1 VPIAKC
7 RFRDSVSALKLAIGN
22 RQSKIMINDPFHPEE
37 AIAREQESNR
47 RKLLAV
53 VCAVGVTA
61 VLLVGYGYIRKY
73 HAQRILANNTPP
85 PVVDSGPKGPPL
97 AHIVIDEPSLSKGV
111 TTIGGV
117 VKNISKQELT
127 GLSVVLELR
136 RRKDGGLE
144 ESVLAVTPGQLQPE
158 QEGTYAAQLP
168 AQDFASIRLAGLKTD
183 QSDMIAYSSSQGKK
197 RTPERLEPR
206 TIIVKRSGKPREFI
220 NSPDTPG
227 RIP

>member
-1 VPIAKC
+1 
-7 RFRDSVSALKLAIGN
+7 
-22 RQSKIMINDPFHPEE
+22 MINDPLHAEE
-37 AIAREQESNR
+37 ALARENESSK

-73 HAQRILANNTPP
+73 HAQKFIAENTPP
-85 PVVDSGPKGPPL
+85 PVVEKGPAL
-97 AHIVIDEPSLSKGV
+97 AHIVVDEPTLEKGM

-117 VKNISKQELT
+117 VRNISKQELS

-144 ESVLAVTPGQLQPE
+144 QSALPVTPSQLQPE
-158 QEGTYAAQLP
+158 QEGSYSLKVSAQE
-168 AQDFASIRLAGLKTD
+168 FASIRLAGLKTD
-183 QSDMIAYSSSQGKK
+183 SQPDLVAYTSAQGKK
-197 RTPERLEPR
+197 RTPERIEPR
-206 TIIVKRSGKPREFI
+206 TIVVKRSGKPGEFI
-220 NSPDTPG
+220 NSPDNPG